1 MQQSDKQSPE
11 WEIETPGQEAIYVKV
26 LFGNKRIVLEQDS
39 DMVLVDLEEAKE
51 LVNVLQ
57 SAIDYA
63 EEN

>member
-51 LVNVLQ
+51 LVSVLKA
-57 SAIDYA
+57 AIEYVK
-63 EEN
+63 ES

>member
-1 MQQSDKQSPE
+1 MQDKKSPE

-26 LFGNKRIVLEQDS
+26 PFGNKRIVLEQDS

-51 LVNVLQ
+51 LVSVLK

>member
-26 LFGNKRIVLEQDS
+26 LFDNERIVLEQDS

-51 LVNVLQ
+51 LVGILK

>member
-11 WEIETPGQEAIYVKV
+11 WEIETPGQEVIYVKV

-51 LVNVLQ
+51 LVSVLQ

-63 EEN
+63 EED

>member
-39 DMVLVDLEEAKE
+39 DMILVTLEEAESLVSALKVAIEYVKE
-51 LVNVLQ
+51 N
-57 SAIDYA
+57 
-63 EEN
+63 

>member
-11 WEIETPGQEAIYVKV
+11 WEIETPGQEAIYVKA
-26 LFGNKRIVLEQDS
+26 LFGNKRIALEQDS